1 MNRTA
6 WLAVVAVAALSC
18 ASPLQ
23 AAADFGSFW
32 TMFRRAALENDITTL
47 VTMTRFPLESRG
59 PTDSDPVVRIT
70 REEFPQR
77 FRSLLEQDSGMRAE
91 PETLRECIERMVT
104 VNVITGSARV
114 ADLAFE
120 QVEGR
125 WWLVRVYR
133 SK

>member
-32 TMFRRAALENDITTL
+32 TMFRRAALESDMTTL
-47 VTMTRFPLESRG
+47 VSITRFPLESRG
-59 PTDSDPVVRIT
+59 PTDNDPVVRIT

-77 FRSLLEQDSGMRAE
+77 FRSLLDQDPGMRAE
-91 PETLRECIERMVT
+91 PETLREHIECTVT
-104 VNVITGSARV
+104 VKAIGGSARV

-120 QVEGR
+120 QIEGR
-125 WWLVRVYR
+125 GWLVRVYR
-133 SK
+133 SE